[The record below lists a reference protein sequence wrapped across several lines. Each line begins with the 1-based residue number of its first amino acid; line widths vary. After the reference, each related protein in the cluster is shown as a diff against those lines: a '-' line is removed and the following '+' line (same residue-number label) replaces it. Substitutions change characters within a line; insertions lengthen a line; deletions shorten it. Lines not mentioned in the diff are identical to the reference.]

1 MGEQVLQPSSRAMS
15 ITQAPS
21 TRPTSCGSTTFDSA
35 TPGAGAFGG
44 HSKPTQQHVAS
55 TEPAILWFSQ
65 PLHHTPPEVTS
76 VILQARQCSMF
87 RSKAFFHPGSVLFSS
102 PLAGDHTDEGQ
113 RGTGLDAE
121 ESRLIRNSGAQPMG
135 QSVICLKW
143 LCLKCSVTALDGASS
158 LASLGSPLL
167 ICQLGMTMSITNQE
181 VAPRESA
188 ETQHTYSIRIKL
200 PS

>member
-1 MGEQVLQPSSRAMS
+1 MKTYGWAMRQSEQLYLKPISRGVRVGEQVLQPSSRAMS

-35 TPGAGAFGG
+35 TPGAGTFGG
-44 HSKPTQQHVAS
+44 HSTPTQQHVVS

-76 VILQARQCSMF
+76 VILQARQCIMF
-87 RSKAFFHPGSVLFSS
+87 QSKAFFHPGSVLFSS

-113 RGTGLDAE
+113 RGTGIGAE

-135 QSVICLKW
+135 QSVMAVFKVLRD
-143 LCLKCSVTALDGASS
+143 CSGQWEQFSFSGLSFA
-158 LASLGSPLL
+158 
-167 ICQLGMTMSITNQE
+167 
-181 VAPRESA
+181 
-188 ETQHTYSIRIKL
+188 HL
-200 PS
+200 PAGNDNVHH